1 MEEVCVIKTGPLLSS
16 GPVIKG
22 KWGGQHQ
29 PHTEVVWGMPPL
41 KIGSC
46 VGLGD
51 RSRGKVLLIAAITN
65 CNYLSV

>member
-29 PHTEVVWGMPPL
+29 PHTEVVGGTL
-41 KIGSC
+41 S
-46 VGLGD
+46 GD
-51 RSRGKVLLIAAITN
+51 WKLCWAGGQK
-65 CNYLSV
+65 